1 MRSLY
6 DVHDGGP
13 ERDRKTVEQFASQW
27 HAADWK
33 RAEEHW
39 SSLVG
44 EVLRAKDMELFP
56 PAQALRRA
64 EAVILDLLAVAL
76 PQSRSR
82 CPVCARC
89 R

>member
-6 DVHDGGP
+6 DIHEGGP
-13 ERDRKTVEQFASQW
+13 QSDRKTVEQFATQW
-27 HAADWK
+27 HATDWQH
-33 RAEEHW
+33 AEDHW
-39 SSLVG
+39 TSLVG
-44 EVLRAKDMELFP
+44 EVLKAKDMEAHSP
-56 PAQALRRA
+56 TEALRRA

-76 PQSRSR
+76 SRPNSR